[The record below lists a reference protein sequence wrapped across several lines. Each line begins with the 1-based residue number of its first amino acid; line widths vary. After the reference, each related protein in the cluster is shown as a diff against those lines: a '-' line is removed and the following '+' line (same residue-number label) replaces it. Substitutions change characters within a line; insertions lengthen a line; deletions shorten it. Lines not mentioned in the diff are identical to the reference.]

1 MISHVTYVSYI
12 ALLSTH
18 AALQLNQ
25 PQSPCSCAAEI
36 FHFWLIRIHSNAR
49 NSIIYRF
56 HLNGHTSGDFTD
68 QQTQKLEPPCIIKDS
83 TAQQLS
89 FEWLHYIVL
98 SIHSDLFKDQFSV
111 KVLRLSRR

>member
-1 MISHVTYVSYI
+1 MISHATYVTYI

-49 NSIIYRF
+49 NSILLGFNQLSVCTGLVKVHYFKHQKELPFVFCSVLFCFSFCFNFERF
-56 HLNGHTSGDFTD
+56 QKQIHTES
-68 QQTQKLEPPCIIKDS
+68 KLEPRP
-83 TAQQLS
+83 
-89 FEWLHYIVL
+89 
-98 SIHSDLFKDQFSV
+98 
-111 KVLRLSRR
+111 

>member
-1 MISHVTYVSYI
+1 MISHVTYVTYI

-49 NSIIYRF
+49 NSIYCMD
-56 HLNGHTSGDFTD
+56 L
-68 QQTQKLEPPCIIKDS
+68 KLE
-83 TAQQLS
+83 A
-89 FEWLHYIVL
+89 
-98 SIHSDLFKDQFSV
+98 DLK
-111 KVLRLSRR
+111 

>member
-1 MISHVTYVSYI
+1 MISHVTYVTYI

-49 NSIIYRF
+49 NSI
-56 HLNGHTSGDFTD
+56 LVVTCD
-68 QQTQKLEPPCIIKDS
+68 QAL
-83 TAQQLS
+83 
-89 FEWLHYIVL
+89 
-98 SIHSDLFKDQFSV
+98 
-111 KVLRLSRR
+111 